1 VESGVTLTTA
11 NILTISRIFIA
22 PLFLVLVLMDTVWG
36 MHVAVVLYIVGAITD
51 YLDGLVARRY
61 GQMTELGTELDPL
74 ADKILTTMAWIAFF
88 MLDIMP
94 LWMVIVIVVRDFGT
108 TVLRTYASSKGTPI
122 VTSSLAKWKT
132 FLQMLFIA
140 YALAMVWLVRTRTIE
155 AWVSQAHDLL
165 YSDWTKRAIF
175 LITAFTLYTA
185 VEYIISN
192 REVFRRNGHS

>member
-1 VESGVTLTTA
+1 MTLTTA

-22 PLFLVLVLMDTVWG
+22 PLFLVLILMDSAWG
-36 MHVAVVLYIVGAITD
+36 MHVAVVLYILGAITD

-108 TVLRTYASSKGTPI
+108 TVLRTYASSQGRPI
-122 VTSSLAKWKT
+122 ITSSRAKWKT

-140 YALAMVWLVRTRTIE
+140 YALCMIWLVRTRVVE
-155 AWVSQAHDLL
+155 AWVYDAHRLL

-175 LITAFTLYTA
+175 LITALTLYTA
-185 VEYIISN
+185 IEYVITN
-192 REVFRRNGHS
+192 RDVFRRAKQS